1 MPEISVTD
9 PVYALAASESFLTD
23 GVCFAARPSGLYRSA
38 DGGRSWAQAYALS
51 EMSGPLPTFATVL
64 SSAFPQDA
72 TVMAGVAGGI
82 LRSGDGGEHWQITR
96 VPAPPPVVTALAVS
110 PDFPNDGV
118 ALAGTMEDGVLCSS
132 DRGWNWVT
140 WNFGLLDLHILCLA
154 MSSEFARDETVFAG
168 TEIGIFRSTNGG
180 RAWREVDFPMDHA
193 PVLSLA
199 LSPRFASDGVLY
211 AGTEAHGLWR
221 SADRGKTWERL
232 GGRWIKAAV
241 NQVLLSQDAFSAA
254 ERPDVL
260 VSANGRL
267 RVTRDGGRTWAPWES
282 GTAPEGEITAVAAPA
297 GIAPGAPL
305 LIGMADGRVVRV

>member
-1 MPEISVTD
+1 MPETNVTD
-9 PVYALAASESFLTD
+9 PVYALAASENFLTD

-38 DGGRSWAQAYALS
+38 DGGQSWAQAYALS
-51 EMSGPLPTFATVL
+51 EMSGPLPTFALVL
-64 SSAFPQDA
+64 SPAFPQDA
-72 TVMAGVAGGI
+72 TIMAGVAGGI
-82 LRSGDGGEHWQITR
+82 LRSGDRGEHWQITR
-96 VPAPPPVVTALAVS
+96 TPAPPPVVTALAVS

-140 WNFGLLDLHILCLA
+140 WNFGLLDLHIQCLA

-199 LSPRFASDGVLY
+199 FSPRFTSDGVLY

-232 GGRWIKAAV
+232 GGRWIRTAV
-241 NQVLLSQDAFSAA
+241 NQVLLARGSSGEPAW
-254 ERPDVL
+254 PDVL

-267 RVTRDGGRTWAPWES
+267 RVTRDGGHMWTPWES
-282 GTAPEGEITAVAAPA
+282 GAAPEGDITAVAAPA

-305 LIGMADGRVVRV
+305 LIGMANGRVVRV

>member
-1 MPEISVTD
+1 MPETNVTD
-9 PVYALAASESFLTD
+9 PVYTLAASESFLTD

-38 DGGRSWAQAYALS
+38 DGGRSWTSAYALS
-51 EMSGPLPTFATVL
+51 EISGPLPTFALVL

-82 LRSGDGGEHWQITR
+82 LRSGDGGEHWQIAR
-96 VPAPPPVVTALAVS
+96 VPSPPPVVTALAVS

-118 ALAGTMEDGVLCSS
+118 ALAGTMEDGVLFSN
-132 DRGWNWVT
+132 DRGWNWAT

-180 RAWREVDFPMDHA
+180 RAWREVDFPTDRA

-211 AGTEAHGLWR
+211 AGTETYGLWR
-221 SADRGKTWERL
+221 SADRGRTWERL
-232 GGRWIKAAV
+232 GGRWIRAAV
-241 NQVLLSQDAFSAA
+241 NQVLLAHDSSGDPA
-254 ERPDVL
+254 RPDVL
-260 VSANGRL
+260 VAANGRL
-267 RVTRDGGRTWAPWES
+267 RVTRDGGRTWLPWES
-282 GTAPEGEITAVAAPA
+282 GTAPEGDITAVAAPA
-297 GIAPGAPL
+297 GIAAGTPL
-305 LIGMADGRVVRV
+305 LIGTANGRVVRV

>member
-1 MPEISVTD
+1 M
-9 PVYALAASESFLTD
+9 SE
-23 GVCFAARPSGLYRSA
+23 V
-38 DGGRSWAQAYALS
+38 
-51 EMSGPLPTFATVL
+51 SGPPPTFALAL
-64 SSAFPQDA
+64 SPDFLQDA
-72 TVMAGVAGGI
+72 IIMAGVAGGI
-82 LRSGDGGEHWQITR
+82 LRSGDGGEHWQIARAPT
-96 VPAPPPVVTALAVS
+96 PPPVVTSFAIS

-140 WNFGLLDLHILCLA
+140 WNFGLLDLHVLCLA
-154 MSSEFARDETVFAG
+154 ISSAFARDETVFAG

-180 RAWREVDFPMDHA
+180 RAWREVDFPLDYA

-199 LSPRFASDGVLY
+199 LSPHFDSDGVLY

-232 GGRWIKAAV
+232 GGRWIKTAV
-241 NQVLLSQDAFSAA
+241 NQVLLDQDAFGAA
-254 ERPDVL
+254 ARPDVL

-282 GTAPEGEITAVAAPA
+282 GTAPEGDITAIAAPA

-305 LIGMADGRVVRV
+305 MIGTAGGRVVRV

>member
-1 MPEISVTD
+1 MPEINVTD
-9 PVYALAASESFLTD
+9 PVYALAASERFLTD

-38 DGGRSWAQAYALS
+38 DGGRSWAWAYALS
-51 EMSGPLPTFATVL
+51 EMSGPLPTFALVL
-64 SSAFPQDA
+64 SSDFPQDA
-72 TVMAGVAGGI
+72 TVMVGVAGGI
-82 LRSGDGGEHWQITR
+82 LRSGDGGDHWQIAR
-96 VPAPPPVVTALAVS
+96 VPSPPPVVTALAVS

-154 MSSEFARDETVFAG
+154 ISSGFARDETVFAG

-211 AGTEAHGLWR
+211 AGTEAYGLWR
-221 SADRGKTWERL
+221 SADQGRTWERL
-232 GGRWIKAAV
+232 GGRWIRAAV
-241 NQVLLSQDAFSAA
+241 NQVLPVHDSSGDPGRS
-254 ERPDVL
+254 DVL
-260 VSANGRL
+260 VAANGRL
-267 RVTRDGGRTWAPWES
+267 RVTRDGGRTWLPWES
-282 GTAPEGEITAVAAPA
+282 GAAPEGDITAVAAPA
-297 GIAPGAPL
+297 GIAAGAPL
-305 LIGMADGRVVRV
+305 LIGTATGRVARV